1 MKIDDQIDDII
12 YGGTQIN
19 VAELIYD
26 EILIHT
32 IHGRKYRCNRPSN
45 AYDGSECYAS

>member
-1 MKIDDQIDDII
+1 MNIDDQIDDMI

-26 EILIHT
+26 EISTHA
-32 IHGRKYRCNRPSN
+32 IHGSTKYRIKKI
-45 AYDGSECYAS
+45 